1 MNKNRNIILNIL
13 KKYTFNDEVWEG
25 FTDEFHVVKDLK
37 INSARMVDIVLDLED
52 EFEVQITDDELDSMN
67 SVKDMLELLAKKGK

>member
-1 MNKNRNIILNIL
+1 MNTNKEIILNIL